1 MATKK
6 ATAIGRFISALVG
19 AAVLIAGCSGGE
31 STRSETEAQ
40 SGSQVTAQGVTVD
53 TTPPVETGL
62 EVSQVVTLD
71 YEPIDDGFG
80 FANYGGGNA
89 PAALTVNLARRL
101 YGDAQTCAS
110 VSDTGECTP
119 QPVIL
124 QLIEQANR
132 AMAGGLCEG
141 FAVLSLRLYQEG
153 ATTSLLGQEALVAAL
168 EQGDPR
174 VAAELAFWFVTQFA
188 SETQAAAA
196 FYREQSPSEIVATL
210 ADDFANPLT
219 SAGYTLGLYS
229 AEGGHA
235 VTPYAV
241 EAVDGGSRIYIYDSN
256 WPNEPRWIDVVDNV
270 WTYALAATNPSEESS
285 AWTGST
291 GTLELTPMASRQ
303 PPFACAFCP
312 QIDGTKS
319 MTLLTAAGSN
329 DTQLALQV
337 VDDQGNR
344 LGVFDGE
351 LVNEIPGSI
360 YRYIATS
367 NTADPVMVLLPASV
381 ENYTAD
387 VATVGPQ
394 AVNED
399 GSSVEETGAVSIFVA
414 QDGAAARVETSI
426 ADVTDEADDEPVLA
440 VSQEEGYEVNDLEEA
455 AIDIADQNVAVSVVI
470 EDDQEL
476 AFQFAPPP
484 PPSDPT
490 GSPQDDASPDTETG
504 TEELPAVV
512 TAPQI
517 TLSIATDEGEQVAE
531 IEITQSEDSEAP
543 EEIVIEIDEE
553 GEVELVVEEIEARP
567 ATIVA
572 ELRELV
578 EERLTADPEE
588 QDDWFVAPD
597 ENEGEPFILDL
608 DDDFWDEEVWE
619 EDWHE
624 EDDDWV
630 WVESDDFVEW
640 VEEEGDDSFLAEII
654 DDAFIADMEELIER
668 TEELI
673 EELPD
678 RIEGEWS
685 DDGWEVEV
693 IIVEEDDEVL
703 IVIEDPLPPIEEWP
717 EDPEDDTHDLIL
729 DPLPDITMP
738 DWLIPDDEGDIWW
751 DDDDVWGGD
760 DDIDD
765 GIWLDIPDIT
775 LPEWDTDEDDD
786 WLDDAPDLNDL
797 PDETGDDGTDDDDS
811 DGEGQD
817 DDDQP
822 DTDTQVGEGPE
833 PPEPPVEMGPDDDL
847 SGGEPGDDTPDLPV
861 IEDPPPPPPQPS
873 WSGGTDQYLETL
885 PNQTSTATDT
895 ATTTNVTSTLGFN
908 SNDGYWYQQVT
919 TATTVTET
927 ETVSTISSTRMRTY
941 SWACYD
947 DGLGNSSCDDGTSYG
962 DTQSTTSV
970 ADPTVLS
977 STTTEVVTSIPASC
991 SQGGWTGFG
1000 DWCIVGGCSV
1010 CQSSTPQTPA
1020 NRNERDVIQFTV
1032 PDDPDVVG
1040 ETRRIVIEAET
1051 NLRRDQFNQ
1060 NNQHGDPYIYLYNDT
1075 DADTGDHTGD
1085 TDEYTRGTL
1094 IDQDDDGGRDC
1105 SIGGDSH
1112 SCANP
1117 PADAVDEAEFPNDT
1131 IVGYSTPR
1139 PVIQNVQNQWDS
1151 EIDRLMQPGD
1161 YAVEATVYN
1170 ATNAGWYRLTI
1181 SDETVE
1187 SDGS

>member
-6 ATAIGRFISALVG
+6 ATALSRVIGALVG
-19 AAVLIAGCSGGE
+19 AAVLVTGCSGGTSPRPE
-31 STRSETEAQ
+31 TSTQ
-40 SGSQVTAQGVTVD
+40 QTAQAITVD

-71 YEPIDDGFG
+71 YQPNDDGFG
-80 FANYGGGNA
+80 FANYGGGYA

-101 YGDAQTCAS
+101 YGDAQVCAS
-110 VSDTGECTP
+110 VSADDECTP

-124 QLIEQANR
+124 QLIDQANR

-153 ATTSLLGQEALVAAL
+153 ATASLLGQEALVAAL

-256 WPNEPRWIDVVDNV
+256 WPNETRWIDVVDNV
-270 WTYALAATNPSEESS
+270 WSYALAATNPTEAAT

-312 QIDGTKS
+312 QPDGTKS

-337 VDDQGNR
+337 VDDQGR
-344 LGVFDGE
+344 KLGVFDGE
-351 LVNEIPGSI
+351 LVNEIPGAV

-367 NTADPVMVLLPASV
+367 STADPVMILLPASV

-387 VATVGPQ
+387 VATV
-394 AVNED
+394 NEEP
-399 GSSVEETGAVSIFVA
+399 SSEEETGAVSIFVA

-440 VSQEEGYEVNDLEEA
+440 VSEDAGYEVNDLEEA
-455 AIDIADQNVAVSVVI
+455 AIDIADQNVAVSVTI
-470 EDDQEL
+470 ENDQEL
-476 AFQFAPPP
+476 AFQFTAPPP
-484 PPSDPT
+484 PPDPVSGPESDATP
-490 GSPQDDASPDTETG
+490 DANEDASEPSA
-504 TEELPAVV
+504 PV

-517 TLSIATDEGEQVAE
+517 VLSIATDDGEQVAE
-531 IEITQSEDSEAP
+531 IEITQSEENEAP
-543 EEIVIEIDEE
+543 EEIVIQIDEE

-588 QDDWFVAPD
+588 QDDWFAAP
-597 ENEGEPFILDL
+597 EEGEEEPFILDL

-630 WVESDDFVEW
+630 WVESEEFVEW
-640 VEEEGDDSFLAEII
+640 VEEEGEDSFLAEIL
-654 DDAFIADMEELIER
+654 DEAFIEEMEELIER

-685 DDGWEVEV
+685 DDGFVVEV
-693 IIVEEDDEVL
+693 VIVEEDDEVL

-717 EDPEDDTHDLIL
+717 EDPEDETHDLIL

-738 DWLIPDDEGDIWW
+738 DWLVPDEDGDDWW
-751 DDDDVWGGD
+751 IEDDDDD
-760 DDIDD
+760 DL
-765 GIWLDIPDIT
+765 WVDIPDIT
-775 LPEWDTDEDDD
+775 LPEWDTEGDDD
-786 WLDDAPDLNDL
+786 EWFPDD
-797 PDETGDDGTDDDDS
+797 E
-811 DGEGQD
+811 EW
-817 DDDQP
+817 
-822 DTDTQVGEGPE
+822 
-833 PPEPPVEMGPDDDL
+833 PDDDETDIEL
-847 SGGEPGDDTPDLPV
+847 PSPDDESDTNAEDQDDEQDPETPLGEGEEQEESPDALDSLDDLLDGETGPETPEVPV

-873 WSGGTDQYLETL
+873 WSGGSDSYLETL

-895 ATTTNVTSTLGFN
+895 TTTTNVTSTLGFN
-908 SNDGYWYQQVT
+908 SSDGYWYQQVT

-941 SWACYD
+941 SWSCYD
-947 DGLGNSSCDDGTSYG
+947 DGLGNGGCDDATSYG
-962 DTQSTTSV
+962 ETESTTTV
-970 ADPTVLS
+970 ADPTVIDT
-977 STTTEVVTSIPASC
+977 TTTEVITTIPASC

-1020 NRNERDVIQFTV
+1020 NRNQRDVIQFTV

-1075 DADTGDHTGD
+1075 DADTGDHSGD
-1085 TDEYTRGTL
+1085 TDEYTRGSL
-1094 IDQDDDGGRDC
+1094 IEQDDDGGRDC
-1105 SIGGDSH
+1105 SVGGDSWA
-1112 SCANP
+1112 CNNP

-1151 EIDRLMQPGD
+1151 EIDRLMEPGD

-1170 ATNAGWYRLTI
+1170 AANAGWYRLTI

>member
-1 MATKK
+1 MA
-6 ATAIGRFISALVG
+6 
-19 AAVLIAGCSGGE
+19 
-31 STRSETEAQ
+31 
-40 SGSQVTAQGVTVD
+40 
-53 TTPPVETGL
+53 
-62 EVSQVVTLD
+62 LD
-71 YEPIDDGFG
+71 YAPNTDGFG
-80 FANYGGGNA
+80 FQNYGGGNA

-101 YGDAQTCAS
+101 YGDEQTCVS
-110 VSDTGECTP
+110 VNDAGECTP

-124 QLIEQANR
+124 QLIQQANR

-256 WPNEPRWIDVVDNV
+256 WPNETRWIDVVNNV
-270 WTYALAATNPSEESS
+270 WTYALAATNPTESAS
-285 AWTGST
+285 AWTGTT

-303 PPFACAFCP
+303 PPFSCAFCP
-312 QIDGTKS
+312 QPDGTKS
-319 MTLLTAAGSN
+319 MTLLTAAGSS

-337 VDDQGNR
+337 VDDEGRR
-344 LGVFDGE
+344 LGVFEGE
-351 LVNEIPGSI
+351 LVNEIPGAI

-367 NTADPVMVLLPASV
+367 NTADPVMILLPPSV

-387 VATVGPQ
+387 IATVSK
-394 AVNED
+394 D
-399 GSSVEETGAVSIFVA
+399 GDEATSSSEETGAVSIFIA

-440 VSQEEGYEVNDLEEA
+440 VSENEGYEVNDLDEA
-455 AIDIADQNVAVSVVI
+455 AIEIADQNVAVSVTI
-470 EDDQEL
+470 EDNQEL
-476 AFQFAPPP
+476 AFQFTAPPP
-484 PPSDPT
+484 PADPMSGPESGEDVPT
-490 GSPQDDASPDTETG
+490 GEDPQNT
-504 TEELPAVV
+504 PAPVSR
-512 TAPQI
+512 PQI
-517 TLSIATDEGEQVAE
+517 VLSIATDEGETVAE
-531 IEITQSEDSEAP
+531 IEIDQTEAEAP

-578 EERLTADPEE
+578 EERLTANPEDE
-588 QDDWFVAPD
+588 DDWFVAPD
-597 ENEGEPFILDL
+597 DDEEEPFILDL

-640 VEEEGDDSFLAEII
+640 VEEEGDDSFLAEIL
-654 DDAFIADMEELIER
+654 DETFIEEMEQLVER
-668 TEELI
+668 TERLI

-678 RIEGEWS
+678 RVEGEWS
-685 DDGWEVEV
+685 DDGWEVEI
-693 IIVEEDDEVL
+693 IIVETDDGEEIEL
-703 IVIEDPLPPIEEWP
+703 IVIEDPLPPVEEWP
-717 EDPEDDTHDLIL
+717 EDPENNPHSFSL

-738 DWLIPDDEGDIWW
+738 DWLVPDDD
-751 DDDDVWGGD
+751 GD
-760 DDIDD
+760 DWWIEDD
-765 GIWLDIPDIT
+765 EETWLDIPDIT
-775 LPEWDTDEDDD
+775 LPEWNTDDEDDWPPD
-786 WLDDAPDLNDL
+786 DEEGNDANDAP
-797 PDETGDDGTDDDDS
+797 ETDDDEADDDES
-811 DGEGQD
+811 VDDDQD

-833 PPEPPVEMGPDDDL
+833 PPEPPIEMGSDDDL
-847 SGGEPGDDTPDLPV
+847 LGGPPGDDTLDVPV

-873 WSGGTDQYLETL
+873 WSGGSDQYLETL

-941 SWACYD
+941 SWSCYD
-947 DGLGNSSCDDGTSYG
+947 DGMGGGGCDDATSYG
-962 DTQSTTSV
+962 ETQSTTSV

-977 STTTEVVTSIPASC
+977 STTTEVVTSIPANC

-1000 DWCIVGGCSV
+1000 DWCIVGNWNTGY
-1010 CQSSTPQTPA
+1010 PN
-1020 NRNERDVIQFTV
+1020 NRSEREIVQFTV

-1040 ETRRIVIEAET
+1040 ERRRIVIEAES
-1051 NLRRDQFNQ
+1051 NLQYNQFNQ
-1060 NNQHGDPYIYLYNDT
+1060 NNQHGDPYIYLYED
-1075 DADTGDHTGD
+1075 DDPDVGDHTGD
-1085 TDEYTRGTL
+1085 ADEYTRGTFIEL
-1094 IDQDDDGGRDC
+1094 DDDGGRDC
-1105 SIGGDSH
+1105 SVGGDSWT
-1112 SCANP
+1112 CNNP
-1117 PADAVDEAEFPNDT
+1117 PADAEDEAEFPNDT
-1131 IVGYSTPR
+1131 IVGYSEPR
-1139 PVIQNVQNQWDS
+1139 PVIQNVTNAWDS
-1151 EIDRLMQPGD
+1151 EIDRLMEPGD
-1161 YAVEATVYN
+1161 YAVEGSVFN
-1170 ATNAGWYRLTI
+1170 ATNSGWYRLTI

-1187 SDGS
+1187 SEGS

>member
-1 MATKK
+1 MAKK
-6 ATAIGRFISALVG
+6 AAALSRFIGALIG
-19 AAVLIAGCSGGE
+19 AAVLIAGCSGGNP
-31 STRSETEAQ
+31 SRPDGGAQ
-40 SGSQVTAQGVTVD
+40 SGSQVTAQAMTVD
-53 TTPPVETGL
+53 TTPPVESGL
-62 EVSQVVTLD
+62 EVTQVVTLD
-71 YEPIDDGFG
+71 YEPVDDGFG

-101 YGDAQTCAS
+101 YGDAQVCAS
-110 VSDTGECTP
+110 VSADDECTP

-124 QLIEQANR
+124 QLIDQANR

-141 FAVLSLRLYQEG
+141 FAVLSLRLYQQG

-270 WTYALAATNPSEESS
+270 WSYALAATNPTEAAT

-312 QIDGTKS
+312 QPDGTKS

-351 LVNEIPGSI
+351 LVNEIPGAV

-394 AVNED
+394 PVNED

-440 VSQEEGYEVNDLEEA
+440 VSEETGYEVNDLEEA

-476 AFQFAPPP
+476 AFQFTAPP
-484 PPSDPT
+484 DPVE
-490 GSPQDDASPDTETG
+490 SPQESEIGDSGEALPET
-504 TEELPAVV
+504 PAPA

-517 TLSIATDEGEQVAE
+517 VLSIATDEGEQVAE
-531 IEITQSEDSEAP
+531 IEITQSDEEIP

-567 ATIVA
+567 ASVVA

-597 ENEGEPFILDL
+597 EDEGEPFILDL
-608 DDDFWDEEVWE
+608 EDDFWDEEVWE

-624 EDDDWV
+624 EGDDWV

-640 VEEEGDDSFLAEII
+640 IEEESDDSFLAAIV
-654 DDAFIADMEELIER
+654 DDAFIEELEEIVVR

-685 DDGWEVEV
+685 DDGFV
-693 IIVEEDDEVL
+693 IEIVEEDDEVL

-717 EDPEDDTHDLIL
+717 EDPEDDTHGSSV

-738 DWLIPDDEGDIWW
+738 DWLIPDDEGDDWW
-751 DDDDVWGGD
+751 DDDDIWGG

-765 GIWLDIPDIT
+765 GIWIDIPDIT
-775 LPEWDTDEDDD
+775 LPEWDTEEDDEDES
-786 WLDDAPDLNDL
+786 DADTDQSDT
-797 PDETGDDGTDDDDS
+797 DETDSDDS
-811 DGEGQD
+811 DDESENDGDESDTETTLGEGEEQTESSDTLDSLD
-817 DDDQP
+817 DLLD
-822 DTDTQVGEGPE
+822 GESGPE
-833 PPEPPVEMGPDDDL
+833 TPEGLVIPD
-847 SGGEPGDDTPDLPV
+847 
-861 IEDPPPPPPQPS
+861 DPPPPPPQPS
-873 WSGGTDQYLETL
+873 WDGDSSTTWEDLADQISTETE
-885 PNQTSTATDT
+885 TT
-895 ATTTNVTSTLGFN
+895 TTTNVTSTLGFN

-927 ETVSTISSTRMRTY
+927 ATVSTISSQRQRTDE
-941 SWACYD
+941 WWCYD
-947 DGLGNSSCDDGTSYG
+947 DGMGGGSCGGGTYYG
-962 DTQSTTSV
+962 ETVSTTTV
-970 ADPTVLS
+970 ADPTVV
-977 STTTEVVTSIPASC
+977 STNTTEVVTTVPANC

-1000 DWCIVGGCSV
+1000 DWCIVGNWNTGF
-1010 CQSSTPQTPA
+1010 PN
-1020 NRNERDVIQFTV
+1020 NRNEREVVQFTV
-1032 PDDPDVVG
+1032 PDDPDVTG
-1040 ETRRIVIEAET
+1040 ERRRIVITAES
-1051 NLRRDQFNQ
+1051 NLRYNQFNQ
-1060 NNQHGDPYIYLYNDT
+1060 NNQHGDPYIYLYED
-1075 DADTGDHTGD
+1075 DDPDVGDHTGD
-1085 TDEYTRGTL
+1085 LDEYSRGTF
-1094 IDQDDDGGRDC
+1094 IESDDDGGRDC
-1105 SIGGDSH
+1105 SVGGDSWA
-1112 SCANP
+1112 CNNP
-1117 PADAVDEAEFPNDT
+1117 PADAEDEAEFPNDT
-1131 IVGYSTPR
+1131 IVGYSEPR
-1139 PVIQNVQNQWDS
+1139 PVIQNVANAWDS
-1151 EIDRLMQPGD
+1151 EIDRLMEPGD
-1161 YAVEATVYN
+1161 YAVEGTVYN
-1170 ATNAGWYRLTI
+1170 ANNSGWYRLTI
-1181 SDETVE
+1181 SDETQE
-1187 SDGS
+1187 SSGS

>member
-1 MATKK
+1 M
-6 ATAIGRFISALVG
+6 V
-19 AAVLIAGCSGGE
+19 
-31 STRSETEAQ
+31 
-40 SGSQVTAQGVTVD
+40 VD
-53 TTPPVETGL
+53 TTPPVESGL
-62 EVSQVVTLD
+62 DVSQVVTLD
-71 YEPIDDGFG
+71 YVPNDDGFG

-101 YGDAQTCAS
+101 YGDEQTCAS

-141 FAVLSLRLYQEG
+141 FAVLSLRLYQQG

-241 EAVDGGSRIYIYDSN
+241 EAVNGGSRIYIYDSN
-256 WPNEPRWIDVVDNV
+256 WPTETRWIDVVDNV
-270 WTYALAATNPSEESS
+270 WTYALAATNPTEESS
-285 AWTGST
+285 AWTGTT

-312 QIDGTKS
+312 QPDGTKS

-337 VDDQGNR
+337 VDDQGR
-344 LGVFDGE
+344 KLGVFDNE
-351 LVNEIPGSI
+351 LVNEIPGAV

-367 NTADPVMVLLPASV
+367 NTADPVMILLPASV

-387 VATVGPQ
+387 IATIGP
-394 AVNED
+394 ASVNEE
-399 GSSVEETGAVSIFVA
+399 GSSAEETGAVSIFVA

-440 VSQEEGYEVNDLEEA
+440 VTEQQGYEVNDLDEA
-455 AIDIADQNVAVSVVI
+455 AVQIADQNVAVSVVI
-470 EDDQEL
+470 QDDQEL
-476 AFQFAPPP
+476 AFQFTAPPP
-484 PPSDPT
+484 PPEPS
-490 GSPQDDASPDTETG
+490 GSLDADAEADTG
-504 TEELPAVV
+504 TSIPEPEQPV

-517 TLSIATDEGEQVAE
+517 VLSIATDEGEEVAE
-531 IEITQSEDSEAP
+531 IEITQSEEEVP

-588 QDDWFVAPD
+588 QDDWFDAP
-597 ENEGEPFILDL
+597 EEGEEEPFILDL

-624 EDDDWV
+624 QEDDWV
-630 WVESDDFVEW
+630 WVESDEFVEW
-640 VEEEGDDSFLAEII
+640 VEEEDIGFVAEILS
-654 DDAFIADMEELIER
+654 DDFIAEIEEIIER

-685 DDGWEVEV
+685 DDGWEVEIE
-693 IIVEEDDEVL
+693 IIEVDEELILGLSPVED
-703 IVIEDPLPPIEEWP
+703 LPDPIENGFSPP
-717 EDPEDDTHDLIL
+717 EDESSDWITHDDIL

-738 DWLIPDDEGDIWW
+738 DWLIPDDEGDDWW
-751 DDDDVWGGD
+751 IEDDEESWV
-760 DDIDD
+760 
-765 GIWLDIPDIT
+765 DIPDIT
-775 LPEWDTDEDDD
+775 LPEWDTEGEDEGPDEDELELDLSPPDD
-786 WLDDAPDLNDL
+786 ESDTNAEDENEEQDSETTLGEGEEQEESSDELGALDDLLD
-797 PDETGDDGTDDDDS
+797 
-811 DGEGQD
+811 
-817 DDDQP
+817 
-822 DTDTQVGEGPE
+822 
-833 PPEPPVEMGPDDDL
+833 
-847 SGGEPGDDTPDLPV
+847 GEPGPETPEVPV

-873 WSGGTDQYLETL
+873 WSGGSDQYLETL

-895 ATTTNVTSTLGFN
+895 TTTTNVTSTLGFN
-908 SNDGYWYQQVT
+908 SSDGYWYQQVT

-927 ETVSTISSTRMRTY
+927 ETVSTISSTRLRTY
-941 SWACYD
+941 SWSCYD
-947 DGLGNSSCDDGTSYG
+947 DGMGGGGCDDATSYG
-962 DTQSTTSV
+962 ETQSTTTV
-970 ADPTVLS
+970 GDPTVV
-977 STTTEVVTSIPASC
+977 STETTEVITTIPASC

-1020 NRNERDVIQFTV
+1020 NRNQRDVIQFTV

-1075 DADTGDHTGD
+1075 DADTGDHSGD
-1085 TDEYTRGTL
+1085 TDEYTRGSL
-1094 IDQDDDGGRDC
+1094 IEQDDDGGRDC
-1105 SIGGDSH
+1105 SVGGDSWA
-1112 SCANP
+1112 CNNP

-1151 EIDRLMQPGD
+1151 EIDRLMEPGD

-1170 ATNAGWYRLTI
+1170 AANAGWYRLTI

>member
-1 MATKK
+1 MAKK
-6 ATAIGRFISALVG
+6 AATLSRFISALIG
-19 AAVLIAGCSGGE
+19 AAVLIAGCSGGN
-31 STRSETEAQ
+31 SSRPDSGAQ
-40 SGSQVTAQGVTVD
+40 SGSQVTAQAMTVD
-53 TTPPVETGL
+53 TTPPVESGL
-62 EVSQVVTLD
+62 EVTQVVTLD
-71 YEPIDDGFG
+71 YEPVDDGFG

-101 YGDAQTCAS
+101 YGDAQVCAS
-110 VSDTGECTP
+110 VSADDECTP

-124 QLIEQANR
+124 QLIDQANR

-141 FAVLSLRLYQEG
+141 FAVLSLRLYQQG

-270 WTYALAATNPSEESS
+270 WTYALAATNPTETAS

-312 QIDGTKS
+312 QPDGTKS

-351 LVNEIPGSI
+351 LVNEIPGAV

-387 VATVGPQ
+387 IATV
-394 AVNED
+394 NEEP
-399 GSSVEETGAVSIFVA
+399 SSEEETGAVSIFVA

-440 VSQEEGYEVNDLEEA
+440 VSEDAGYEVNDLEEA

-476 AFQFAPPP
+476 AFQFTAPPP
-484 PPSDPT
+484 PPDPVDGSESDVV
-490 GSPQDDASPDTETG
+490 PDEGEDTQE
-504 TEELPAVV
+504 PV

-531 IEITQSEDSEAP
+531 IEITQSEEETP

-567 ATIVA
+567 ASVVA

-578 EERLTADPEE
+578 EERLTAEPEDDP
-588 QDDWFVAPD
+588 WFEAPD
-597 ENEGEPFILDL
+597 EEEGEPFILDL
-608 DDDFWDEEVWE
+608 EDDFWDDEVWE

-624 EDDDWV
+624 EGDDWV

-640 VEEEGDDSFLAEII
+640 IEEESDDSFVAAIV
-654 DDAFIADMEELIER
+654 DDAFIEELEEIVVR

-678 RIEGEWS
+678 RVEGEWS
-685 DDGWEVEV
+685 DDGFVVE
-693 IIVEEDDEVL
+693 IVEEDDEVL

-717 EDPEDDTHDLIL
+717 DDPEDDTHGFSV

-738 DWLIPDDEGDIWW
+738 DWLVPDDEGDIWW
-751 DDDDVWGGD
+751 EEDD
-760 DDIDD
+760 
-765 GIWLDIPDIT
+765 LDIPDIT
-775 LPEWDTDEDDD
+775 LPEWNTEEDDEDQSDADTDTDTDEGDT
-786 WLDDAPDLNDL
+786 
-797 PDETGDDGTDDDDS
+797 DETDGDDS
-811 DGEGQD
+811 DDEGEDDGDESDSETTLGEGEEQTEPSDALDSLD
-817 DDDQP
+817 DVLD
-822 DTDTQVGEGPE
+822 GESGPTT
-833 PPEPPVEMGPDDDL
+833 PE
-847 SGGEPGDDTPDLPV
+847 V
-861 IEDPPPPPPQPS
+861 IPEDPPPPPPQPS
-873 WSGGTDQYLETL
+873 WSGSSFTTWEDLADQVSTETE
-885 PNQTSTATDT
+885 TT
-895 ATTTNVTSTLGFN
+895 TTTNVTSTLGFN

-927 ETVSTISSTRMRTY
+927 ATVSTISSQRQRTDE
-941 SWACYD
+941 WWCYD
-947 DGLGNSSCDDGTSYG
+947 DGMGGGSCGGGTTYG
-962 DTQSTTSV
+962 ATQSTTTV
-970 ADPTVLS
+970 GDPTVV
-977 STTTEVVTSIPASC
+977 STNTTEVVTTIPANC

-1000 DWCIVGGCSV
+1000 DWCIVGNWNTGF
-1010 CQSSTPQTPA
+1010 PN
-1020 NRNERDVIQFTV
+1020 NRNEREVVQFTV
-1032 PDDPDVVG
+1032 PDDPDVTG
-1040 ETRRIVIEAET
+1040 ERRRIVITAET
-1051 NLRRDQFNQ
+1051 NLTLNQFNTT
-1060 NNQHGDPYIYLYNDT
+1060 NQHGDPYIYLYED
-1075 DADTGDHTGD
+1075 DDPDVGDHTGD
-1085 TDEYTRGTL
+1085 LDEYTRGTL
-1094 IDQDDDGGRDC
+1094 IEGDDDGGRDC
-1105 SIGGDSH
+1105 SVGGDSWA
-1112 SCANP
+1112 CNNP
-1117 PADAVDEAEFPNDT
+1117 PADAEDEAEFPNDT
-1131 IVGYSTPR
+1131 IVGYSEPR
-1139 PVIQNVQNQWDS
+1139 PVIQNVANAWDS
-1151 EIDRLMQPGD
+1151 EIDRLMEPGD
-1161 YAVEATVYN
+1161 YAVEGTVYN
-1170 ATNAGWYRLTI
+1170 NRNSGWYRLTI
-1181 SDETVE
+1181 SDETQE
-1187 SDGS
+1187 SSGS

>member
-6 ATAIGRFISALVG
+6 ATALSRVIGALVG
-19 AAVLIAGCSGGE
+19 AAVLVTGCSGGTSPRPE
-31 STRSETEAQ
+31 TSTQ
-40 SGSQVTAQGVTVD
+40 QTAQAITVD

-71 YEPIDDGFG
+71 YQPNDDGFG

-101 YGDAQTCAS
+101 YGDAQVCAS
-110 VSDTGECTP
+110 VSADDECTP

-124 QLIEQANR
+124 QLIDQANR

-153 ATTSLLGQEALVAAL
+153 ATASLLGQEALVAAL

-256 WPNEPRWIDVVDNV
+256 WPNETRWIDVVDNV
-270 WTYALAATNPSEESS
+270 WSYALAATNPTEAAT

-312 QIDGTKS
+312 QPDGTKS

-337 VDDQGNR
+337 VDDQGR
-344 LGVFDGE
+344 KLGVFDGE
-351 LVNEIPGSI
+351 LVNEIPGAV

-367 NTADPVMVLLPASV
+367 STADPVMILLPASV

-387 VATVGPQ
+387 VATV
-394 AVNED
+394 NEEP
-399 GSSVEETGAVSIFVA
+399 SSEEETGAVSIFVA

-440 VSQEEGYEVNDLEEA
+440 VSEDAGYEVNDLEEA
-455 AIDIADQNVAVSVVI
+455 AIDIADQNVAVSVTI
-470 EDDQEL
+470 ENDQEL
-476 AFQFAPPP
+476 AFQFTAPPP
-484 PPSDPT
+484 PPDPVSGPESDATP
-490 GSPQDDASPDTETG
+490 DANEDASEPSA
-504 TEELPAVV
+504 PV

-517 TLSIATDEGEQVAE
+517 VLSIATDDGEQVAE
-531 IEITQSEDSEAP
+531 IEITQSEESEAP
-543 EEIVIEIDEE
+543 EEIVIQIDEE

-588 QDDWFVAPD
+588 QDDWFAAP
-597 ENEGEPFILDL
+597 EEGEEEPFILDL

-630 WVESDDFVEW
+630 WVESEEFVEW
-640 VEEEGDDSFLAEII
+640 GEEEGEDSFLAEIL
-654 DDAFIADMEELIER
+654 DEAFIEEMEELIER

-685 DDGWEVEV
+685 DDGFVVEV
-693 IIVEEDDEVL
+693 VIVEEDDEVL

-717 EDPEDDTHDLIL
+717 EDPEDETHDLIL

-738 DWLIPDDEGDIWW
+738 DWLVPDEDGDDWW
-751 DDDDVWGGD
+751 IEDDDDD
-760 DDIDD
+760 DL
-765 GIWLDIPDIT
+765 WVDIPDIT
-775 LPEWDTDEDDD
+775 LPEWDTEGDDD
-786 WLDDAPDLNDL
+786 EWFPDD
-797 PDETGDDGTDDDDS
+797 E
-811 DGEGQD
+811 EW
-817 DDDQP
+817 
-822 DTDTQVGEGPE
+822 
-833 PPEPPVEMGPDDDL
+833 PDDDETDIEL
-847 SGGEPGDDTPDLPV
+847 PSPDDESDTNAEDQDDEQDPETPLGEGEEQEESPDALDSLDDLLDGETGPETPEVPV

-873 WSGGTDQYLETL
+873 WSGGSDSYLETL

-895 ATTTNVTSTLGFN
+895 TTTTNVTSTLGFN
-908 SNDGYWYQQVT
+908 SSDGYWYQQVT

-941 SWACYD
+941 SWSCYD
-947 DGLGNSSCDDGTSYG
+947 DGLGNGGCDDATSYG
-962 DTQSTTSV
+962 ETESTTTV
-970 ADPTVLS
+970 ADPTVIDT
-977 STTTEVVTSIPASC
+977 TTTEVITTIPASC

-1020 NRNERDVIQFTV
+1020 NRNQRDVIQFTV

-1075 DADTGDHTGD
+1075 DADTGDHSGD
-1085 TDEYTRGTL
+1085 TDEYTRGSL
-1094 IDQDDDGGRDC
+1094 IEQDDDGGRDC
-1105 SIGGDSH
+1105 SVGGDSWA
-1112 SCANP
+1112 CNNP

-1170 ATNAGWYRLTI
+1170 AANAGWYRLTI

>member
-1 MATKK
+1 MAKTKAK
-6 ATAIGRFISALVG
+6 RLGRFASALIG
-19 AAVLIAGCSGGE
+19 ATLLITGCSGGTP
-31 STRSETEAQ
+31 SRPETQ
-40 SGSQVTAQGVTVD
+40 QTTAETITTD
-53 TTPPVETGL
+53 TTQPVESGL
-62 EVSQVVTLD
+62 EVSQVVKLD
-71 YEPIDDGFG
+71 YEPNQDGFG
-80 FANYGGGNA
+80 FQNYGGGNA

-101 YGDAQTCAS
+101 YGDTQTCAS
-110 VSDTGECTP
+110 VSDSGECVP

-256 WPNEPRWIDVVDNV
+256 WPNESRWIDVVDNV
-270 WTYALAATNPSEESS
+270 WTYALAATNPTEEAS
-285 AWTGST
+285 AWTGTT

-312 QIDGTKS
+312 QPDGTKS

-337 VDDQGNR
+337 TDDQGRR
-344 LGVFDGE
+344 LGVFEGE
-351 LVNEIPGSI
+351 LVNEIPGSV

-367 NTADPVMVLLPASV
+367 NTADPVMILLPASV

-387 VATVGPQ
+387 VATVGPEP
-394 AVNED
+394 VNED
-399 GSSVEETGAVSIFVA
+399 GSSAEETGAVSIFVA

-440 VSQEEGYEVNDLEEA
+440 VTQDAGYEINDLDEA
-455 AIDIADQNVAVSVVI
+455 AIDIADQNVAVSVTI
-470 EDDQEL
+470 EDNQEL
-476 AFQFAPPP
+476 AFQFTAPPP
-484 PPSDPT
+484 PPDLTGPPESDTDSEVGDNTPEP
-490 GSPQDDASPDTETG
+490 SEP
-504 TEELPAVV
+504 V

-517 TLSIATDEGEQVAE
+517 VLSIATDDGEQVAE
-531 IEITQSEDSEAP
+531 IEITQSEESEAP
-543 EEIVIEIDEE
+543 EEIVIQIDEE

-578 EERLTADPEE
+578 EERLEADPEE

-640 VEEEGDDSFLAEII
+640 VEEEGDDSFLAEIL
-654 DDAFIADMEELIER
+654 DESFIEEMEELIER

-673 EELPD
+673 QELPD
-678 RIEGEWS
+678 RMAGEWS
-685 DDGWEVEV
+685 DDGWEVE
-693 IIVEEDDEVL
+693 IEIVETGEELILRLAPVED
-703 IVIEDPLPPIEEWP
+703 LPDPIENGFAPP
-717 EDPEDDTHDLIL
+717 EDEPTDGITHNDIL

-738 DWLIPDDEGDIWW
+738 DWLIPDDEGEIWW
-751 DDDDVWGGD
+751 DDDDIWGGD

-775 LPEWDTDEDDD
+775 LPEWDTDDDDD
-786 WLDDAPDLNDL
+786 WPDDAPDPDDL
-797 PDETGDDGTDDDDS
+797 PDETHDDGTDDDDT
-811 DGEGQD
+811 DDQDQD

-833 PPEPPVEMGPDDDL
+833 PPEPPIEVGSDDDL
-847 SGGEPGDDTPDLPV
+847 SGGEPGDDTPDVPV

-873 WSGGTDQYLETL
+873 WSGGSDQYLETL

-927 ETVSTISSTRMRTY
+927 ETVSTISSTRLRTY
-941 SWACYD
+941 HWSCYD
-947 DGLGNSSCDDGTSYG
+947 DGLGNGGCDDATTYG
-962 DTQSTTSV
+962 ETESTTSV

-977 STTTEVVTSIPASC
+977 STTTEVVTSIPANC

-1000 DWCIVGGCSV
+1000 DWCIVGNWNTGYPNNLS
-1010 CQSSTPQTPA
+1010 
-1020 NRNERDVIQFTV
+1020 EREIVQFTV

-1040 ETRRIVIEAET
+1040 ERRRIVIEAES
-1051 NLRRDQFNQ
+1051 NLRYNQFNQ
-1060 NNQHGDPYIYLYNDT
+1060 NNQHGDPYIYLYED
-1075 DADTGDHTGD
+1075 DDPDVGDHTGD
-1085 TDEYTRGTL
+1085 ADEYTRGTFIEL
-1094 IDQDDDGGRDC
+1094 DDDGGRDC
-1105 SIGGDSH
+1105 SVGGDSWT
-1112 SCANP
+1112 CNNP
-1117 PADAVDEAEFPNDT
+1117 PADAEDEAEFPNDT
-1131 IVGYSTPR
+1131 IVGYSEPR
-1139 PVIQNVQNQWDS
+1139 PVIQNVTNAWDS
-1151 EIDRLMQPGD
+1151 EIDRLMEPGD
-1161 YAVEATVYN
+1161 YAVEGSVFD
-1170 ATNAGWYRLTI
+1170 ATNSGWYRLTI

>member
-1 MATKK
+1 MASKK
-6 ATAIGRFISALVG
+6 AKSLGRIASAL
-19 AAVLIAGCSGGE
+19 AAIVLIASGCSSDE
-31 STRSETEAQ
+31 KKSSDNNAQ
-40 SGSQVTAQGVTVD
+40 GVSDVTAQAITVD
-53 TTPPVETGL
+53 TTPPVQSGL
-62 EVSQVVTLD
+62 EVTQVVTLD
-71 YEPIDDGFG
+71 YEPEQDGFG
-80 FANYGGGNA
+80 FQNYGGGNA

-101 YGDAQTCAS
+101 YGDEQACVS
-110 VSDTGECTP
+110 VNDLGECTP

-174 VAAELAFWFVTQFA
+174 VAAELAFWFVTQFS

-219 SAGYTLGLYS
+219 TAGYTLGLYS

-241 EAVDGGSRIYIYDSN
+241 EAVDNGSRIYIYDSN
-256 WPNEPRWIDVVDNV
+256 WPNETRWIDVVDNV
-270 WTYALAATNPSEESS
+270 WTYALAATNPTEAAS

-303 PPFACAFCP
+303 PPFSCAFCP
-312 QIDGTKS
+312 QPDGGKS
-319 MTLLTAAGSN
+319 MTLLTAAGSS
-329 DTQLALQV
+329 DSQIALQV
-337 VDDQGNR
+337 VDDQGRR
-344 LGVFDGE
+344 LGVFDNE
-351 LVNEIPGSI
+351 LINEIPGAV

-367 NTADPVMVLLPASV
+367 NTADPVLILLPAEI

-387 VATVGPQ
+387 V
-394 AVNED
+394 
-399 GSSVEETGAVSIFVA
+399 ETLDDSDDGAVSLFVA
-414 QDGAAARVETSI
+414 QDGAGARVETTI
-426 ADVTDEADDEPVLA
+426 ADVTDESDDEPVLA
-440 VSQEEGYEVNDLEEA
+440 VTEAAGYEVNDLEEA
-455 AIDIADQNVAVSVVI
+455 SVDIADENVAVSIVI
-470 EDDQEL
+470 ENNQEL
-476 AFQFAPPP
+476 AFQFVAPEPP
-484 PPSDPT
+484 QP
-490 GSPQDDASPDTETG
+490 ALPDTDTDVDADI
-504 TEELPAVV
+504 PAQPEPP

-517 TLSIATDEGEQVAE
+517 MLSIATDEGEQIAE
-531 IEITQSEDSEAP
+531 IEITQEEAEAP

-588 QDDWFVAPD
+588 QNDWFVAPD
-597 ENEGEPFILDL
+597 ENEEEPFILDL
-608 DDDFWDEEVWE
+608 EDDFWDEELWE
-619 EDWHE
+619 DDWHE
-624 EDDDWV
+624 EDDEWV

-640 VEEEGDDSFLAEII
+640 VEEEDDLG
-654 DDAFIADMEELIER
+654 FIADLISDEFIAELEEIIER
-668 TEELI
+668 TEDLI

-678 RIEGEWS
+678 RVDGEWS
-685 DDGWEVEV
+685 DDGWEVEI
-693 IIVEEDDEVL
+693 IIVETDDGEEIEL

-717 EDPEDDTHDLIL
+717 EDPEDDTHDFSV

-760 DDIDD
+760 DDVDD

-775 LPEWDTDEDDD
+775 LPEWNTDDDDD
-786 WLDDAPDLNDL
+786 WPDDALDPDDL
-797 PDETGDDGTDDDDS
+797 PDETLDDETNDGTDDDDT
-811 DGEGQD
+811 DDEGQD
-817 DDDQP
+817 DDGQL
-822 DTDTQVGEGPE
+822 DTDTQVGESPE
-833 PPEPPVEMGPDDDL
+833 PPEPPIEMGPDDDL
-847 SGGEPGDDTPDLPV
+847 SGGEPGEDTPEVPV

-873 WSGGTDQYLETL
+873 WSGGSDSYLETL

-941 SWACYD
+941 SWSCYD
-947 DGLGNSSCDDGTSYG
+947 DGMGGGGCDDATSYG

-977 STTTEVVTSIPASC
+977 STTTEVVTSIPANC

-1000 DWCIVGGCSV
+1000 DWCIVGNWNTGY
-1010 CQSSTPQTPA
+1010 PN
-1020 NRNERDVIQFTV
+1020 NRSEREIVQFTV

-1040 ETRRIVIEAET
+1040 ERRRIVIEAES
-1051 NLRRDQFNQ
+1051 NLRYNQFNQ
-1060 NNQHGDPYIYLYNDT
+1060 NNQHGDPYIYLYED
-1075 DADTGDHTGD
+1075 DDPDVGDHTGD
-1085 TDEYTRGTL
+1085 ADEYTRGTFIEL
-1094 IDQDDDGGRDC
+1094 DDDGGRDC
-1105 SIGGDSH
+1105 SVGGDSWT
-1112 SCANP
+1112 CNNP
-1117 PADAVDEAEFPNDT
+1117 PADAEDEAEFPNDT
-1131 IVGYSTPR
+1131 IVGYSEPR
-1139 PVIQNVQNQWDS
+1139 PVIQNVTNAWDS
-1151 EIDRLMQPGD
+1151 EIDRLMEPGD
-1161 YAVEATVYN
+1161 YAVEGSVFN
-1170 ATNAGWYRLTI
+1170 ATNSGWYRLTI

>member
-1 MATKK
+1 M
-6 ATAIGRFISALVG
+6 V
-19 AAVLIAGCSGGE
+19 
-31 STRSETEAQ
+31 
-40 SGSQVTAQGVTVD
+40 VD
-53 TTPPVETGL
+53 TTPPVESGL
-62 EVSQVVTLD
+62 DVSQVVTLD
-71 YEPIDDGFG
+71 YVPNDDGFG

-101 YGDAQTCAS
+101 YGDEQTCAS

-141 FAVLSLRLYQEG
+141 FAVLSLRLYQQG

-241 EAVDGGSRIYIYDSN
+241 EAVNGGSRIYIYDSN
-256 WPNEPRWIDVVDNV
+256 WPTETRWIDVVDNV
-270 WTYALAATNPSEESS
+270 WTYALAATNPTEESS
-285 AWTGST
+285 AWTGTT

-312 QIDGTKS
+312 QPDGTKS

-337 VDDQGNR
+337 VDDQGR
-344 LGVFDGE
+344 KLGVFDNE
-351 LVNEIPGSI
+351 LVNEIPGAV

-367 NTADPVMVLLPASV
+367 NTADPVMILLPASV

-387 VATVGPQ
+387 IATIGP
-394 AVNED
+394 ASVNEE
-399 GSSVEETGAVSIFVA
+399 GSSAEETGAVSIFVA

-440 VSQEEGYEVNDLEEA
+440 VTEEQGYEVNDLDEA
-455 AIDIADQNVAVSVVI
+455 AVQIADQNVAVSVVI
-470 EDDQEL
+470 QDDQEL
-476 AFQFAPPP
+476 AFQFTAPPP
-484 PPSDPT
+484 PPEPS
-490 GSPQDDASPDTETG
+490 GSLDADAEADTG
-504 TEELPAVV
+504 TSTPEPEQPV

-517 TLSIATDEGEQVAE
+517 VLSIATDEGEEVAE
-531 IEITQSEDSEAP
+531 IEITQSEEEVP

-588 QDDWFVAPD
+588 QDDWFDAP
-597 ENEGEPFILDL
+597 EEGEEEPFILDL

-624 EDDDWV
+624 QEDDWV
-630 WVESDDFVEW
+630 WVESDEFVEW
-640 VEEEGDDSFLAEII
+640 VEEEDIGFVAEILS
-654 DDAFIADMEELIER
+654 DDFIAEIEEIIER

-685 DDGWEVEV
+685 DDGWEVEIE
-693 IIVEEDDEVL
+693 IIEVDEELILGLSPVED
-703 IVIEDPLPPIEEWP
+703 LPDPIENGFSPP
-717 EDPEDDTHDLIL
+717 EDESSDWITHDDIL

-738 DWLIPDDEGDIWW
+738 DWLIPDDEGDDWW
-751 DDDDVWGGD
+751 IEDDEESWV
-760 DDIDD
+760 
-765 GIWLDIPDIT
+765 DIPDIT
-775 LPEWDTDEDDD
+775 LPEWDTEGEDEGPDEDELELDLSPPDD
-786 WLDDAPDLNDL
+786 ESDTNAEDENEEQDSETTLGEGEEQEESPDALGALDDLLDG
-797 PDETGDDGTDDDDS
+797 ETG
-811 DGEGQD
+811 
-817 DDDQP
+817 
-822 DTDTQVGEGPE
+822 PE
-833 PPEPPVEMGPDDDL
+833 TPEV
-847 SGGEPGDDTPDLPV
+847 PV

-873 WSGGTDQYLETL
+873 WSGGGSSYTQIL
-885 PNQTSTATDT
+885 PEQSSTATDT
-895 ATTTNVTSTLGFN
+895 TTTTNVTSTLGFN
-908 SNDGYWYQQVT
+908 SSDGYWYQQVT

-927 ETVSTISSTRMRTY
+927 ETVSTISSQRTVND
-941 SWACYD
+941 SWWCYD
-947 DGLGNSSCDDGTSYG
+947 DGMGGGGCGGDTSYG
-962 DTQSTTSV
+962 ETESTTSV
-970 ADPTVLS
+970 GDPTVV
-977 STTTEVVTSIPASC
+977 STETTEVVTTIPASC

-1020 NRNERDVIQFTV
+1020 NRNQRDVIQFTV

-1075 DADTGDHTGD
+1075 DADTGDHSGD
-1085 TDEYTRGTL
+1085 TDEYTRGSL
-1094 IDQDDDGGRDC
+1094 IEQDDDGGRDC
-1105 SIGGDSH
+1105 SVGGDSWA
-1112 SCANP
+1112 CNNP

-1151 EIDRLMQPGD
+1151 EIDRLMEPGD

-1170 ATNAGWYRLTI
+1170 AANAGWYRLTI